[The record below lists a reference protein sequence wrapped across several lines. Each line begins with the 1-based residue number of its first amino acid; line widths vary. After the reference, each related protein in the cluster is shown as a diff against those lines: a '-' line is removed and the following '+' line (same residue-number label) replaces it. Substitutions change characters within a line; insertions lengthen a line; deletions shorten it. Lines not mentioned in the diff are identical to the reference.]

1 MHAQVLLDSEG
12 IEASAQSDQY
22 MAQLFSMCILFSSLF
37 VYNHKGFLEARA
49 FKELSLVATILQEIT
64 AGAEPYINAAQGG
77 YHFVCIDNY
86 LLQLEDIRHFL
97 LMLWHVGLTVERYTL
112 LLLFNHS

>member
-1 MHAQVLLDSEG
+1 MNSSVQVLLDSEG

-49 FKELSLVATILQEIT
+49 FKELSLVATILQDIT
-64 AGAEPYINAAQGG
+64 AGAL
-77 YHFVCIDNY
+77 FVTHS
-86 LLQLEDIRHFL
+86 LGAFL
-97 LMLWHVGLTVERYTL
+97 SRKQKLRQKLHL
-112 LLLFNHS
+112 